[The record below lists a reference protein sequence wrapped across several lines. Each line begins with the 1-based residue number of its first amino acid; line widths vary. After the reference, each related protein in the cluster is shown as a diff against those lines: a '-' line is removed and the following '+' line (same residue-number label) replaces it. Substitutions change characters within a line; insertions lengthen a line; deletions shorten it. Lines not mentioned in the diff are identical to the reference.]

1 MAKIADEYEELINNA
16 TPNEIAAARENC
28 CVGCRA
34 PDLFCDSVCYSVF
47 VDSLMEM
54 RDLETDHIS

>member
-34 PDLFCDSVCYSVF
+34 LAVSCFA
-47 VDSLMEM
+47 
-54 RDLETDHIS
+54 